1 MEVKGSTEV
10 RTISCDKKSLIDLVR
25 QSLQNK
31 LDDLF
36 ESRDLLHYA
45 WCVIPSFY
53 ILSIFFLYSFVGF
66 AVPNG
71 VESL

>member
-53 ILSIFFLYSFVGF
+53 SFYILSIFFCRVRS
-66 AVPNG
+66 A
-71 VESL
+71 